1 MDKVEQENSIQSE
14 ISLSNKKL
22 IKRLDGHSSM
32 VELIE
37 VDGKGYIL
45 KTADKEDV
53 FNERMFYEVLEQNNL
68 PSLIEFHSKDLSD
81 NQLLLEYIP
90 ESKGIDWRN
99 PIDVEKWGSAVRQM
113 HGIKFD
119 APFKISENNEK
130 IVLDWKQH
138 LKNTLETAIQRQ
150 LDEQTDI
157 PKDFLEKIRHYA
169 LSKIDDIPLSQV
181 TLLHGDLHDGNTLI
195 KDDKVVLYDKS
206 SELFAGDPLYD
217 LTIIMTHL
225 PNGAY
230 VRTDNPDNANDSKL
244 LEAFIKGYGENFLEE
259 SKDLLDLYL
268 VIRALDRYPNPFET
282 FNKQIIENIVL

>member
-1 MDKVEQENSIQSE
+1 
-14 ISLSNKKL
+14 
-22 IKRLDGHSSM
+22 
-32 VELIE
+32 
-37 VDGKGYIL
+37 
-45 KTADKEDV
+45 
-53 FNERMFYEVLEQNNL
+53 
-68 PSLIEFHSKDLSD
+68 
-81 NQLLLEYIP
+81 
-90 ESKGIDWRN
+90 
-99 PIDVEKWGSAVRQM
+99 M
-113 HGIKFD
+113 HGVKFD
-119 APFKISENNEK
+119 EPFKISENNEK

-157 PKDFLEKIRHYA
+157 PKDFLEKIRYYA
-169 LSKIDDIPLSQV
+169 LSKIENITPPLIA
-181 TLLHGDLHDGNTLI
+181 LLHGDLHDGNTLI

-217 LTIIMTHL
+217 LTIIMTHF

-230 VRTDNPDNANDSKL
+230 VHTDNLNNANDSKL
-244 LEAFIKGYGENFLEE
+244 LEAFIKGYGQNFLQE

>member
-217 LTIIMTHL
+217 LRILMTHY

-230 VRTDNPDNANDSKL
+230 VYTDNPDNSNDSKL
-244 LEAFIKGYGENFLEE
+244 LEAIINGYGENFLEE